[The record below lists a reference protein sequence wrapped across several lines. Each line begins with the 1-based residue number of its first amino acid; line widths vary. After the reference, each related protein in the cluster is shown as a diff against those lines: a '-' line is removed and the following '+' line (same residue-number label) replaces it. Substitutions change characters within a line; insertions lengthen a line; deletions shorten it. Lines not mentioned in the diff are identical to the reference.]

1 MQVIGEFCKMVDVD
15 LMKDIFMF
23 LMRMS
28 DDGVGA
34 EAYSH
39 ADMRKI
45 DSFCFCMYRILVL
58 TGEMVDVENEAY
70 FLIF

>member
-1 MQVIGEFCKMVDVD
+1 
-15 LMKDIFMF
+15 
-23 LMRMS
+23 MRMS

-39 ADMRKI
+39 EERTRLK
-45 DSFCFCMYRILVL
+45 SFCFCMYKILVV

-70 FLIF
+70 FLLS